1 MGVYPFL
8 IRYSITCVQRA
19 RLSLDHL
26 LIETKPMFGGIAF
39 HPKARW
45 ETCSDL
51 HVPQF
56 RQTGQCQEDLE
67 KNKTD

>member
-1 MGVYPFL
+1 MGAYHFL

-26 LIETKPMFGGIAF
+26 LIETKPMVGGVAF

-51 HVPQF
+51 HVPQKLGSLDKPVNGGK
-56 RQTGQCQEDLE
+56 RP
-67 KNKTD
+67 